1 MVATFETKLAARRAA
16 DLRRVAAQ
24 ACIEWQAAH
33 LAGCSPEVVAECEQQ
48 YLLLVRQAKMLE
60 AR

>member
-1 MVATFETKLAARRAA
+1 MVATFETKLAAARAA
-16 DLRRVAAQ
+16 ALRRVAAQ

-33 LAGCSPEVVAECEQQ
+33 LAGCSPATVAEAEEQ
-48 YLLLVRQAKMLE
+48 YLLLIRQAKMLE